1 MKRELQKLSSDK
13 EGETSK
19 DHLIAQLQQ
28 KPKTPSSIFELA
40 LKNLICHNK
49 Y

>member
-28 KPKTPSSIFELA
+28 K
-40 LKNLICHNK
+40 LKKLQERVQWAE
-49 Y
+49 